1 MVIHKKT
8 RLTPVKRKEIYE
20 KHFKDKMRVSDLS
33 REYHVSRPTIYKILH
48 RGRKND
54 YSIHKSANARFR
66 CLKYGIK
73 RLDRIEKEIEERRK
87 REVKPHKGIDG
98 LTHGEKSISYFYP
111 EKLQITLA
119 VLTS

>member
-1 MVIHKKT
+1 MLKKQEAPMVIHKKT
-8 RLTPVKRKEIYE
+8 RLTPVQRKEICE

-54 YSIHKSANARFR
+54 YSIHKSTNTRFL

-73 RLDRIEKEIEERRK
+73 RLAKIEKEIEE
-87 REVKPHKGIDG
+87 HK
-98 LTHGEKSISYFYP
+98 
-111 EKLQITLA
+111 
-119 VLTS
+119 